1 MRRSCHSILD
11 KRKQPSSDRALNDDW
26 WEKHQVDILRWGILL
41 ALVLPVPFFLGFIPV
56 KHMDRLQR
64 TPAMTYACGW
74 FVSFFLFELT
84 AVPFILLEQRF
95 TVLAAVYTCIV
106 AVVLAVSLWQGR
118 HLWRCYLDGIR
129 EFWNMPGAVKLG
141 WAVFFLIVLFQM
153 AYAVLYEY
161 YDGDDAYYIAVAVLT
176 DEFDTM
182 YLRDAYSGYIYPLDA
197 RHAFSPT
204 PVYQAWLSRLSGIAP
219 AVVAHSV
226 LAPVWL
232 MFMYCIYGQI
242 GSRLLRDRKNY
253 QPVFMIL
260 IAVWFMYGN
269 ISLYTAETFAMTRTW
284 QGKGLMAGMV
294 IPALFLCLL
303 HLAQENAS
311 QGMWMLFICVCLSA
325 VFATSISFMLIPTI
339 TGMASVLI
347 GFRKRSVRSAAELFL
362 CCAPCLL
369 LALCY
374 LVMR

>member
-1 MRRSCHSILD
+1 MEI
-11 KRKQPSSDRALNDDW
+11 
-26 WEKHQVDILRWGILL
+26 IRWGILL

-56 KHMDRLQR
+56 KHMNRLQM
-64 TPAMTYACGW
+64 TPAMTYVCGW

-84 AVPFILLEQRF
+84 AVPFILLERSF
-95 TVLAAVYTCIV
+95 TSLVAVYTCIV
-106 AVVLAVSLWQGR
+106 AAVLIGSLWKGR
-118 HLWRCYLDGIR
+118 HLWKVYLEEIR
-129 EFWNMPGAVKLG
+129 AVRATPRSVKFG

-176 DEFDTM
+176 DKFDTM
-182 YLRDAYSGYIYPLDA
+182 YLRDVYSGYIYPLDT

-204 PVYQAWLSRLSGIAP
+204 PIYQAWLSRLSGIAP

-242 GSRLLRDRKNY
+242 CNRLLWNRKKY
-253 QPVFMIL
+253 RPVFMIL

-284 QGKGLMAGMV
+284 QGKGMMAGMV
-294 IPALFLCLL
+294 IPALFLSLIY
-303 HLAQENAS
+303 LAQESVS
-311 QGMWMLFICVCLSA
+311 QGMWMLYICVCMSA
-325 VFATSISFMLIPTI
+325 VLATSISFMIIPTI
-339 TGMASVLI
+339 AGAASVLI
-347 GFRKRSVRSAAELFL
+347 GIRKKSVKFAAELFL
-362 CCAPCLL
+362 CCMPCLL
-369 LALCY
+369 LAVCY
-374 LVMR
+374 MIIR